1 MLVVS
6 SLLVA
11 SCAQPVEIVEEAVE
25 VAQAPAP
32 ESEVIEEPRVPP
44 TWEQS
49 VSTAD
54 FARCKLLDPR
64 PASVK
69 ELFRGQKR
77 GDIIGRD
84 NVSGD
89 CRDFTNVFV
98 REGDT
103 LTHGDLRISLEFSA
117 EELDYVT
124 IEREPHDG

>member
-32 ESEVIEEPRVPP
+32 EPEVIEEPRVPP

-84 NVSGD
+84 NVSGY